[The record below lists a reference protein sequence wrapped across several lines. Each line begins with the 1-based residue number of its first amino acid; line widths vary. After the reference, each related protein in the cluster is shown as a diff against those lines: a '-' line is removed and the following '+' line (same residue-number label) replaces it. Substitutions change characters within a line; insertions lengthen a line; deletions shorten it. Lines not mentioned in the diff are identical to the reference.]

1 MTGSPLAREL
11 YAIYTALIVYATL
24 HPLTG
29 WRDQGISPIAWT
41 SIWPKVFLTGDLT
54 FNLLAYVPLG
64 MFVVWAVFPLLRG
77 VLAVAFA
84 VLAGLALSFMLESLQ
99 TYLPTRIPSLADL
112 AANGLGALV
121 GAVLGA
127 LLAITLRERGIL
139 KRVGDDW
146 FGARTPRGLILA
158 GLWLFASLYPQSM
171 LFGHGSVV
179 SLIGPVSGYPF
190 TPVEFAR
197 VEAAVTAASL
207 FAAGA
212 LLGAVMIV
220 WFGGGRLI
228 AIGRRWFDA
237 APGSTRALIL
247 AALWL
252 SGLLFP
258 ESILFGHGSVLAY
271 VGPVSGYPFTPAEFV
286 RVETAVTAASL
297 FAAGSLGMCAL
308 RPSAPRLVLVVVF
321 CVGACAVRALSQAI
335 LFPPEHAWA
344 WLTPGALRGLGAGVV
359 GLMLTV
365 ALPRPMRLALIAIT
379 VTFATVVV
387 NLAPPNPY
395 YLSTVQVLNPGRF
408 LNFNG
413 LTQLVSAAWPF
424 LVVLYIPFALVG
436 GQREA

>member
-1 MTGSPLAREL
+1 MAARGAPLARDL
-11 YAIYTALIVYATL
+11 ALVYTLLIGYATL

-29 WRDQGISPIAWT
+29 WRDQGLSPFAWLA
-41 SIWPKVFLTGDLT
+41 IWPKVFLSGDIS

-64 MFVVWAVFPLLRG
+64 MFVVWALFARTG
-77 VLAVAFA
+77 AALAVLWA
-84 VLAGLALSFMLESLQ
+84 VLAGVALSGLLESLQ
-99 TYLPTRIPSLADL
+99 SYLPSRTPSLADL
-112 AANGLGALV
+112 AANG
-121 GAVLGA
+121 
-127 LLAITLRERGIL
+127 
-139 KRVGDDW
+139 
-146 FGARTPRGLILA
+146 
-158 GLWLFASLYPQSM
+158 
-171 LFGHGSVV
+171 
-179 SLIGPVSGYPF
+179 
-190 TPVEFAR
+190 
-197 VEAAVTAASL
+197 
-207 FAAGA
+207 AGA
-212 LLGAVMIV
+212 LLGALLGAAMIA

-228 AIGRRWFDA
+228 AMGRRWFDA

-297 FAAGSLGMCAL
+297 FAAGSLALCAL
-308 RPSAPRLVLVVVF
+308 QPSAPRLLLIVVF
-321 CVGACAVRALSQAI
+321 CIGACGVRALSQAI

>member
-1 MTGSPLAREL
+1 MARRQGVALAREL
-11 YAIYTALIVYATL
+11 CLVYVLLITYATL
-24 HPLTG
+24 HPFTG
-29 WRDQGISPIAWT
+29 WHGTGLSPFAWLD
-41 SIWPKVFLTGDLT
+41 SWPTRVLPFDLGL
-54 FNLLAYVPLG
+54 NVAAYVPLG
-64 MFVVWAVFPLLRG
+64 LLIVWATYPGLRIAG
-77 VLAVAFA
+77 AGLLAVA
-84 VLAGLALSFMLESLQ
+84 AGLALSCALESLQ
-99 TYLPTRIPSLADL
+99 SYLPSRTPSLADL
-112 AANGLGALV
+112 AANGA
-121 GAVLGA
+121 GA
-127 LLAITLRERGIL
+127 LL
-139 KRVGDDW
+139 
-146 FGARTPRGLILA
+146 
-158 GLWLFASLYPQSM
+158 
-171 LFGHGSVV
+171 
-179 SLIGPVSGYPF
+179 
-190 TPVEFAR
+190 
-197 VEAAVTAASL
+197 
-207 FAAGA
+207 GA

-228 AIGRRWFDA
+228 AMGRRWFDA

-297 FAAGSLGMCAL
+297 FAAGSLGLCAL
-308 RPSAPRLVLVVVF
+308 RPSAPRLLLIVVF